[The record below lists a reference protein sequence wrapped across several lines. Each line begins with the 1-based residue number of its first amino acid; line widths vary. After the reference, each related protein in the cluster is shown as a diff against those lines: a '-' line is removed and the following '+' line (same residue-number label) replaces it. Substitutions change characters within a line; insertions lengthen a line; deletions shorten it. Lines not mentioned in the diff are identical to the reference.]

1 MVTEQMSAKHD
12 KDIVIPSVFVG
23 ENSGRLLVMGFAN
36 YSEFAVIIND
46 DLPFN
51 INTHL
56 IIPFS
61 IVVGLCFITMVI
73 NH

>member
-1 MVTEQMSAKHD
+1 MSAKNSD
-12 KDIVIPSVFVG
+12 DIVIPSVFVG
-23 ENSGRLLVMGFAN
+23 ENTGKLLLISFAN
-36 YSEFAVIIND
+36 YSDFAVIIND

-61 IVVGLCFITMVI
+61 IVVGLCFITMVSTY
-73 NH
+73 